1 MSDDESPQPKAE
13 PPRRPLAELLHLAVP
28 TVTQMASYTTMQFI
42 DTWIL
47 SRLGETAAT
56 AAGNSGMLAFA
67 FISMGMGTLVLV
79 NTLVSQSFGRG
90 ELEKCGQYLWQGIWL
105 ALIYGMA
112 LLPLRLAAGPI
123 FAVFHHPAMQQAL
136 EAEYFRISLL
146 SAGVKL
152 VSASIGQFFL
162 GINRPNAV
170 LAGAVFGVSVN
181 AITAWCIVL
190 GHWGFAPHGVAG
202 AAWAQNVGVTCELLM
217 LIALATRASIDSAY
231 GASDMRIRPRLMAML
246 LRIGLPSGGQ
256 WFSDI
261 LAWSLFCNGVMGLI
275 GPAAMAA
282 NTFMLRYMVVSFL
295 PVYGLS
301 VAVTALVG
309 RYIGRGE
316 PRVARQRAHLGL
328 AVAMTHVV
336 CCGTVFVLA
345 RRPLIG
351 LFSTDPQVDRIGQM
365 LLILAAIY
373 EFSDALYILYSGALR
388 GAGDTLVPTLATAGM
403 CWSIMLGGG
412 FYVAWRWPAWVT
424 GPWTIACVYGW
435 ILGAWMMGRFVRGK
449 WERIRLR

>member
-1 MSDDESPQPKAE
+1 MTDVELPPQKATA
-13 PPRRPLAELLHLAVP
+13 PRPLAELLHLAIP

-56 AAGNSGMLAFA
+56 AASNSGMLAFA
-67 FISMGMGTLVLV
+67 FISVGMGTLVLV

-90 ELEKCGQYLWQGIWL
+90 ELDKCGQFLWQGIWL
-105 ALIYGMA
+105 ALAYGIA
-112 LLPLRLAAGPI
+112 LLPLRMAAGSI
-123 FAVFHHPAMQQAL
+123 FGVFHHPPIQHAM

-181 AITAWCIVL
+181 AIAAWCIVL
-190 GHWGFAPHGVAG
+190 GHLGFASHGVAG
-202 AAWAQNVGVTCELLM
+202 AAWAQNIGVTCELLL
-217 LIALATRASIDSAY
+217 LIALLTRRSVDSAY
-231 GASDMRIRPRLMAML
+231 GASDMRIRPRLMSML

-256 WFSDI
+256 WFSDV

-316 PRVARQRAHLGL
+316 PAVARRRAHLGL
-328 AVAMTHVV
+328 AVAMTYVV
-336 CCGTVFVLA
+336 LCGLAFVLA
-345 RRPLIG
+345 RRPLIEV
-351 LFSTDPQVDRIGQM
+351 FSIDPQVDRIGRM

-373 EFSDALYILYSGALR
+373 ELSDALYIMYSGALR

-403 CWSIMLGGG
+403 CWSLMLGGG
-412 FYVAWRWPAWVT
+412 FYVACRWPGWVT

-435 ILGAWMMGRFVRGK
+435 ILGAWMTGRFVRGK
-449 WERIRLR
+449 WERIKLR